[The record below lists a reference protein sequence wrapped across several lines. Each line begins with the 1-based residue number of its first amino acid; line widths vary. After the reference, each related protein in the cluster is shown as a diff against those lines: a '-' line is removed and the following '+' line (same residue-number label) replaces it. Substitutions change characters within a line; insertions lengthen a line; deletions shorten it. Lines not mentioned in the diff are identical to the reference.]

1 MMTTTKPL
9 LELTAADLMSRD
21 LIAIPQQMSI
31 RAAARLLSKAQVSGA
46 PVVDNQGRCV
56 GILSATDLV
65 RWVDREGVAPRRSF
79 NPSNGVCTEWQ
90 ALDVECLP
98 ADEVSRHMTTDLVK
112 AERYTPIGELAR
124 SMLDA
129 HIHRVLIT
137 DAAGRPVGIVSST
150 DILAAVAR
158 LDHRL
163 TAGRR

>member
-1 MMTTTKPL
+1 MMTTTKSL

-21 LIAIPQQMSI
+21 LITIPQQMSI
-31 RAAARLLSKAQVSGA
+31 RAAAHLLSQAQVSGA

-65 RWVDREGVAPRRSF
+65 HWLDREGVAARRSF
-79 NPSNGVCTEWQ
+79 NPSRCVCTEWQ
-90 ALDVECLP
+90 VLDLESLP

-129 HIHRVLIT
+129 HIHRVVVT
-137 DAAGRPVGIVSST
+137 DAEGRPVGIVSST

-163 TAGRR
+163 TADRR